1 MNNLIASLSS
11 LPYTNPFS
19 PERLELEKSILKE
32 EFQPYKNRSSERHEL
47 ANNQNL
53 IRIAE
58 IAHTLSDE
66 LKLRI
71 LNSRTKQKK
80 VFEQYEDLAFL
91 LMYYQLAGS
100 MDEMIA
106 RRHNATNKPAK
117 FPFYRK
123 FIEMSASYF
132 EEFQSQGY
140 ERTHSDAHL
149 FAIFFQI
156 RRAYYHIFENF
167 IGRSETVRKL
177 REDVWTSIFTHNIRR
192 YARSFSS
199 RIKDSVTLIT
209 GPSGTGKELVA
220 RAIGLSQFIPFNP
233 ETLQFE
239 EDFLQGYFPLNL
251 SALSQ
256 TIIESELFGHKK
268 GAFTGANE
276 ERAGFF
282 ESCGQYGTVFLDEIG
297 EVNEST
303 QVKLLRL
310 LQTRSFQKIGD
321 TKEIPFQGKLI
332 AATNRDLDQAIED
345 KIFREDF
352 YYRLCSD
359 RIHTPSFRE
368 MIGNNKDELIFLF
381 DKISEKLGGAPEAE
395 DLSSE
400 CQKWA
405 EVHLPDDYP
414 WPGNFR
420 EFEQCVRNIMI
431 RGTYTLKKDP
441 TPPAFSEKDQAL
453 NFLVENPV
461 SAKSLIETY
470 ASAIYQ
476 KHGSI
481 QSVSEILE
489 LDRRTARKNI
499 RQLS

>member
-1 MNNLIASLSS
+1 MNKLIDSLSS

-19 PERLELEKSILKE
+19 LERLELEKTILKK
-32 EFQPYKNRSSERHEL
+32 EFQAYKNRSSERHEL
-47 ANNQNL
+47 TNNQNL
-53 IRIAE
+53 LRIAE

-71 LNSRTKQKK
+71 LNSKTKLHKEFQ
-80 VFEQYEDLAFL
+80 QYEDLSFL
-91 LMYYQLAGS
+91 LMYYQLAGD
-100 MDEMIA
+100 MDETIA
-106 RRHNATNKPAK
+106 QRHSTHTKPAK
-117 FPFYRK
+117 FTSYKRFT
-123 FIEMSASYF
+123 EMSVSFF
-132 EEFQSQGY
+132 EEFEAQGY
-140 ERTHSDAHL
+140 KRTHSDAHL

-192 YARSFSS
+192 YARSFSQ
-199 RIKDSVTLIT
+199 RMQDVVTLIT

-239 EDFLQGYFPLNL
+239 EDFLAGYFPLNL
-251 SALSQ
+251 SALSS

-276 ERAGFF
+276 DRAGFF
-282 ESCGQYGTVFLDEIG
+282 ESCGKYGTVFLDEIG

-310 LQTRSFQKIGD
+310 LQTRTFQKTGD
-321 TKEIPFQGKLI
+321 TKEIQFKGKLI

-345 KIFREDF
+345 KTFREDF

-368 MIGNNKDELIFLF
+368 MVGNDQDELAYLF
-381 DKISEKLGGAPEAE
+381 SKISEKLGGKEEAN
-395 DLSSE
+395 DLSNE
-400 CQKWA
+400 CQIWA
-405 EVHLPDDYP
+405 KSHLPENYP

-431 RGTYTLKKDP
+431 RGNYTTKRDAASP
-441 TPPAFSEKDQAL
+441 STEEDQAL
-453 NFLVENPV
+453 NYFIENPI
-461 SAKSLIETY
+461 SAKSLIEAY

-481 QSVSEILE
+481 QSVSDTLE
-489 LDRRTARKNI
+489 VDRRTARKNI
-499 RQLS
+499 QQLS